1 MGVLK
6 KLPPKNAAE
15 EEVRGLGAPNLLP
28 INGDPIHRVTVNPL
42 VCPAEPGFQVFE
54 KPGGEDYRYVLAP
67 PVGAY
72 KFPYFDL
79 FHAIP
84 SCDPRSPGPGEASVR
99 V

>member
-6 KLPPKNAAE
+6 KLPPTMPRK
-15 EEVRGLGAPNLLP
+15 EVRGLDAPNLLP
-28 INGDPIHRVTVNPL
+28 INGDPIHRVTVDAL
-42 VCPAEPGFQVFE
+42 VTPAQAGLQVFE
-54 KPGGEDYRYVLAP
+54 KLGGEDYRYVLAKP
-67 PVGAY
+67 IGSD

-79 FHAIP
+79 FHAIS